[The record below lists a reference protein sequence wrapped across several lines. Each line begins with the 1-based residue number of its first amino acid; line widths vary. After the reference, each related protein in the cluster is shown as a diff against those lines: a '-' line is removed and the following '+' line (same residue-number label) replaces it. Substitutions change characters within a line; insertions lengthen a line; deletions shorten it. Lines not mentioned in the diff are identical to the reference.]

1 MRLLIAEDEALIRER
16 LKKIIVRSGLPIEIV
31 GEASNGQEALTLAL
45 EKRPAVVIVDVEMP
59 VLGGLEFLSAARDAG
74 LRLRALVLTGF
85 AQFEYA
91 RKALRLGVVD
101 YLLKPVNE
109 AVLVDA
115 LRRAEREIAS
125 EARSGIGERGGL
137 A

>member
-16 LKKIIVRSGLPIEIV
+16 LKKIIERSGLSIDVV

-45 EKRPAVVIVDVEMP
+45 ERKPTVAIVDVEMP

-74 LRLRALVLTGF
+74 INLKALVLTGF

-109 AVLVDA
+109 AALVDA

-125 EARSGIGERGGL
+125 GGP

>member
-1 MRLLIAEDEALIRER
+1 MIRLLIAEDEALIRER
-16 LKKIIVRSGLPIEIV
+16 LKKIIERCGLPIDIV

-45 EKRPAVVIVDVEMP
+45 ERRPTVAIVDVEMP
-59 VLGGLEFLSAARDAG
+59 ILGGLEFLSAARDAG
-74 LRLRALVLTGF
+74 LSLKALVVTGF
-85 AQFEYA
+85 AQFDYA

-109 AVLVDA
+109 AALVDA
-115 LRRAEREIAS
+115 LRRTEREISA
-125 EARSGIGERGGL
+125 EKGGP

>member
-16 LKKIIVRSGLPIEIV
+16 LKKIIERCGLPIEIV

-45 EKRPAVVIVDVEMP
+45 ERRPAAVIVDVEMP

-74 LRLRALVLTGF
+74 LSLKALVLTGF

-101 YLLKPVNE
+101 YLLKPVSE
-109 AVLVDA
+109 AALVDA
-115 LRRAEREIAS
+115 LRRTEREIS
-125 EARSGIGERGGL
+125 GEMRSGVGDTGGL